1 MQPYTLSPKPVVS
14 FLAKKQTRSSGTESF
29 LLSLFC
35 SRLSIDR
42 SIAQNFDSAGD
53 SSDNPTT
60 VRKLAKHPKTLPAQV
75 CQWPRLNPR
84 ACLLICVNPM
94 SNEESL
100 SNSAPPQPGTTAQ
113 IDPLLG
119 TLFEAKYKIVAK
131 LGEGGMGAVY
141 RAHHIHMD
149 LDVAIKF
156 LHESMTS
163 DPQILERFKR
173 EAKAAGRISH
183 PNATQVMDFGVL
195 GNNTAY
201 LVMEYLE
208 GESLR
213 ERLYRQKL
221 PLKEAVAILSQACA
235 AVDAAHKK
243 GVIHRDLKPDNIF
256 LKRQE
261 EGHETVKV
269 LDFGIAK
276 LRDKSGEN
284 QSTNLTEAGMLIG
297 TPHYMSPEQCHGH
310 ELDPSSDIYSLG
322 VIAYE
327 MFAGELPFR
336 APTSLGIVLK
346 HINEEPPPLYLA
358 NPQIPREVEKVVLRA
373 LSKNPT
379 HRPET
384 ASQFARELE
393 AAAEGNDIISTNQ
406 LDGSAASFRTSMLA
420 SQSIAA
426 DLVQTM
432 EDAPALSTSM
442 MSSPLTGGHTTAE
455 TARFDTSDPPN
466 NRRTLL
472 NRSVAPRPATPP
484 GTENPT
490 LLAPANTPSS
500 SNRGVTPVEMEMPFP
515 GGTRKMVSDA
525 PSQSNLPVV
534 KPAGSLVFK
543 AGLATVALLV
553 VGAVGY
559 AIYPRNA
566 GTGAP
571 ATIKV
576 VENVPPASP
585 KIPEGMVLIEGSTF
599 TMGRDPGPKVSLDE
613 TPAHEVTVKTFAIG
627 KYEVSCKEYAEFVKA
642 TGYPVPQDWRDG
654 TYPAGKD
661 QYPVTFVSWDD
672 GSAYCKWLKDKT
684 GLPYRLPTEEEWEY
698 AARGKDKRMYPWGDE
713 YDPRFANIRVTETTL
728 PVAVDSMSQAQDLSP
743 FKIVAMTGNV
753 SEWTASDYNL
763 YPNSQGKPD
772 RNKGKKILKI
782 GRGGNF
788 GSQKETST
796 TTYRQWYES
805 TEKHEFLGFRIA
817 LDTISK

>member
-1 MQPYTLSPKPVVS
+1 
-14 FLAKKQTRSSGTESF
+14 
-29 LLSLFC
+29 
-35 SRLSIDR
+35 
-42 SIAQNFDSAGD
+42 
-53 SSDNPTT
+53 
-60 VRKLAKHPKTLPAQV
+60 
-75 CQWPRLNPR
+75 
-84 ACLLICVNPM
+84 M
-94 SNEESL
+94 SNEEPL
-100 SNSAPPQPGTTAQ
+100 SNPTPSQPGVTAQ

-221 PLKEAVAILSQACA
+221 PLKEAVGILSQACA

-276 LRDKSGEN
+276 LRDISGEN

-379 HRPET
+379 RRPET
-384 ASQFARELE
+384 AAQFARELE
-393 AAAEGNDIISTNQ
+393 AAAAGNDIISTNQ
-406 LDGSAASFRTSMLA
+406 LDGAAAPFRTSMLA
-420 SQSIAA
+420 SQSMAA
-426 DLVQTM
+426 DLVQTR

-442 MSSPLTGGHTTAE
+442 MSSPLTGGSTTAE
-455 TARFDTSDPPN
+455 TARFDTGDGP

-472 NRSVAPRPATPP
+472 NRSVAPRPTTPS

-490 LLAPANTPSS
+490 LLPPTNTPSS
-500 SNRGVTPVEMEMPFP
+500 SKRAVTPVEMEMPFP

-525 PSQSNLPVV
+525 PPYSNLPAV
-534 KPAGSLVFK
+534 KPAGSLAFK
-543 AGLATVALLV
+543 AGLATVALLA

-559 AIYPRNA
+559 AIYPKKA

-576 VENVPPASP
+576 VENVPPAGP
-585 KIPEGMVLIEGSTF
+585 KIPEGMVLIEGGTF
-599 TMGRDPGPKVSLDE
+599 TMGRDSGPGTSPDE
-613 TPAHEVTVKTFAIG
+613 TPAHEVPVKTFTIG
-627 KYEVSCKEYAEFVKA
+627 KYEVTCKEYAEFVKA
-642 TGYPVPQDWRDG
+642 ANYPAPKDWQGG

-661 QYPVTFVSWDD
+661 QYPVVNVSWEDAA
-672 GSAYCKWLKDKT
+672 AYCKWLKEKT
-684 GLPYRLPTEEEWEY
+684 GLPYRLATEAEWEY
-698 AARGKDKRMYPWGDE
+698 AARGKDKRIYPWGD
-713 YDPRFANIRVTETTL
+713 YFDPRFANLKEAQVTL
-728 PVAVDSMSQAQDLSP
+728 PVAVDSVSQAQDLSP
-743 FKIVAMTGNV
+743 FKIVGMAGNV
-753 SEWTASDYNL
+753 SEWTGSDYDL
-763 YPNSQGKPD
+763 YPNSQAKPD
-772 RNKGKKILKI
+772 DNKGKKVLKI

-788 GSQKETST
+788 ASKKETST
-796 TTYRQWYES
+796 TTYRQWYEP
-805 TEKHEFLGFRIA
+805 TEKYEFFGFRTA
-817 LDTISK
+817 LDVSDK